1 MRTEVVLAAAF
12 GLCLIATGPA
22 LADGGGSGND
32 KSDSTTCDKGQVW
45 DSRSQKVRQG
55 GERGAAR

>member
-32 KSDSTTCDKGQVW
+32 KSELDNLRQRPSMGQ
-45 DSRSQKVRQG
+45 QEPKVRQG